1 MREKCLNEESLWS
14 IISCIWNEYEEL
26 LCKSS
31 HTVQIRDERNRK
43 KIMRAPFT
51 QFWHTLVL
59 RLGISKLGT
68 LFFISYTVMTYFSV
82 WVFFHEYSRFTGQ
95 QVKGEAISLK
105 ALYHFYPLHRH
116 LDISRL
122 ITAES
127 SPLHIARN
135 WTQPGNFGGF
145 QATHPKVESKCSR
158 VNLPSFLQD

>member
-1 MREKCLNEESLWS
+1 MKNLSGPLFPVFGMNTKNYFVNLRIQSK
-14 IISCIWNEYEEL
+14 Y
-26 LCKSS
+26 
-31 HTVQIRDERNRK
+31 RDERNRK

-82 WVFFHEYSRFTGQ
+82 WVFFHEHSRFTGQ

-135 WTQPGNFGGF
+135 WTQPGNFGSF